1 MSSGIAFFY
10 GVRRLIFQE
19 ETMKIKTTLSIGAV
33 ATAASL
39 ALSALVGFT
48 TVTAANAADK
58 VKVGFVYLTTPGDHG
73 WTYAHEVARQ
83 DVEKHFGNKVETTFV
98 ENVPEGPDS
107 ARVIRE
113 LAKQGNEIIFTTSFG
128 YMDHTIKVAKE
139 FPDVKFEHITGY
151 KRSPNVASGNIR
163 FYEGRYVQGVVA
175 GLMTKSNKIGYLASF
190 PIPEV
195 IQGINAF
202 GIGLRSVNPKAEV
215 SVIWVNSWYDPV
227 KEADAAKVHIAE
239 GADILAQHTDSPAM
253 LQTAQKAGVH
263 GFGQSS
269 DMKAFAPKAQLFSSV
284 NNWGPYYI
292 SKIQQMMDG
301 KWSTGDGPDHWA
313 GNTWVGMA
321 DDYLVLSPFENMP
334 ADVAEAA
341 AQAAADIKSGK
352 NKIFTGP
359 IKDNAGKLRVPAGKT
374 LNDGELFQTL
384 DYYVDGISG
393 KIPG

>member
-1 MSSGIAFFY
+1 
-10 GVRRLIFQE
+10 
-19 ETMKIKTTLSIGAV
+19 MKTKNTLSFGAV
-33 ATAASL
+33 VAVASL
-39 ALSALVGFT
+39 ALSALVGLT
-48 TVTAANAADK
+48 TVTTANAADK

-83 DVEKHFGNKVETTFV
+83 DVEKHFGDKVVTTFV

-139 FPDVKFEHITGY
+139 FPNVKFEHITGY
-151 KRSPNVASGNIR
+151 KRSPNVATGNIR

-301 KWSTGDGPDHWA
+301 KWSTGEGPDHWA

-334 ADVAEAA
+334 SDVAAA
-341 AQAAADIKSGK
+341 AAKAAADIKSGK

-359 IKDNAGKLRVPAGKT
+359 IKDNSGKIRVPAGNT

>member
-1 MSSGIAFFY
+1 MKSRSFFS
-10 GVRRLIFQE
+10 L
-19 ETMKIKTTLSIGAV
+19 GAV
-33 ATAASL
+33 LTAASV
-39 ALSALVGFT
+39 AMFSMADMVGSR
-48 TVTAANAADK
+48 AAEAADK

-73 WTYAHEVARQ
+73 WTYAHEVGRQ
-83 DVEKHFGNKVETTFV
+83 QVEKHFGDKVETTYV

-113 LAKQGNEIIFTTSFG
+113 LAKKGNDIIFTTSFG
-128 YMDHTIKVAKE
+128 YMDHTLKVAKE
-139 FPDVKFEHITGY
+139 FPNIKFEHITGY
-151 KRSPNVASGNIR
+151 KRSPNMATGNIR
-163 FYEGRYVQGVVA
+163 FYEGRYVQGIVA
-175 GLMTKSNKIGYLASF
+175 GMMTKSNKIGYIASF

-202 GIGLRSVNPKAEV
+202 GLGLRSVNPKAEV

-253 LQTAQKAGVH
+253 LQTAEKAGVY

-292 SKIQQMMDG
+292 EKIQQLMDG
-301 KWSTGDGPDHWA
+301 KWNTGEGPDHWA
-313 GNTWVGMA
+313 GNVWAGMA
-321 DDYLVLSPFENMP
+321 QDYLVLSPFENMP
-334 ADVAEAA
+334 ADVAAA
-341 AQAAADIKSGK
+341 AAKAAADIKSGK

-359 IKDNAGKLRVPAGKT
+359 IKDNTGKERVPAGKT
-374 LNDGELFQTL
+374 LNDGELFTTL
-384 DYYVDGISG
+384 DYYVDGVKG

>member
-1 MSSGIAFFY
+1 
-10 GVRRLIFQE
+10 
-19 ETMKIKTTLSIGAV
+19 MKTKNTLSFGAV
-33 ATAASL
+33 VAVASL
-39 ALSALVGFT
+39 ALSALVGLT

-73 WTYAHEVARQ
+73 WTYAHEVGRLQ
-83 DVEKHFGNKVETTFV
+83 VEKHFGDKVETTFV

-113 LAKQGNEIIFTTSFG
+113 LAKQGNDIIFTTSFG

-151 KRSPNVASGNIR
+151 KRSPNVATGNIR

-175 GLMTKSNKIGYLASF
+175 GLMSKSNKIGYLASF

-253 LQTAQKAGVH
+253 LQTAQKAGVY

-269 DMKAFAPKAQLFSSV
+269 DMKAFAPKAQLFSAV

-292 SKIQQMMDG
+292 QKIQQLMDG
-301 KWSTGDGPDHWA
+301 TWSTGEGPGHWA
-313 GNTWVGMA
+313 GNTWLGMS

-334 ADVAEAA
+334 ADVAKAA
-341 AQAAADIKSGK
+341 AKAAADVKSGK
-352 NKIFTGP
+352 IKIFTGP

>member
-1 MSSGIAFFY
+1 
-10 GVRRLIFQE
+10 
-19 ETMKIKTTLSIGAV
+19 MKTKTTLSFGAV

-113 LAKQGNEIIFTTSFG
+113 LANQGNEIIFTTSFG

-139 FPDVKFEHITGY
+139 FPNVKFEHITGY
-151 KRSPNVASGNIR
+151 KRSPNVATGNIR

-313 GNTWVGMA
+313 GNTWVCMA

-334 ADVAEAA
+334 ADVAKAA

>member
-1 MSSGIAFFY
+1 MKLRSFFS
-10 GVRRLIFQE
+10 VSAIL
-19 ETMKIKTTLSIGAV
+19 
-33 ATAASL
+33 TAASVAVFGL
-39 ALSALVGFT
+39 AGVVSSN
-48 TVTAANAADK
+48 AARAADK
-58 VKVGFVYLTTPGDHG
+58 VKVGFVYLTNPGDHG
-73 WTYAHEVARQ
+73 WTYAHELGRQ
-83 DVEKHFGNKVETTFV
+83 MVEKHFGDKVVTTYV

-113 LAKQGNEIIFTTSFG
+113 LAKKGNDIIFTTSFG
-128 YMDHTIKVAKE
+128 YMDHTLRVAKE
-139 FPDVKFEHITGY
+139 FPNVKFEHITGY
-151 KRSPNVASGNIR
+151 KRSPNMATGNIR

-175 GLMTKSNKIGYLASF
+175 GLMTKSNKIGYIASF

-253 LQTAQKAGVH
+253 LQTAEKAGVH

-284 NNWGPYYI
+284 NNWGPYYVA
-292 SKIQQMMDG
+292 KIQQLMDG
-301 KWSTGDGPDHWA
+301 TWNTGEGPDHWA
-313 GNTWVGMA
+313 GNVWAGMA

-334 ADVAEAA
+334 ADVAAA
-341 AQAAADIKSGK
+341 AAKAAADIKSGK

-359 IKDNAGKLRVPAGKT
+359 IKDNAGNMKVPAGKT
-374 LNDGELFQTL
+374 LNDGELFTTL
-384 DYYVDGISG
+384 DYYVDGIKG

>member
-1 MSSGIAFFY
+1 
-10 GVRRLIFQE
+10 
-19 ETMKIKTTLSIGAV
+19 MKTKITLSFGAV
-33 ATAASL
+33 AAVASL
-39 ALSALVGFT
+39 ALSALVGLT

-83 DVEKHFGNKVETTFV
+83 DVEKHFGDKVVTTFV

-139 FPDVKFEHITGY
+139 FPNVKFEHITGY
-151 KRSPNVASGNIR
+151 KRSPNVATGNIR

-301 KWSTGDGPDHWA
+301 KWSTGEGPDHWA

-334 ADVAEAA
+334 SDVVAA
-341 AQAAADIKSGK
+341 AAKAAADIKSGK

-359 IKDNAGKLRVPAGKT
+359 IKDNSGKIRVPAGKT

>member
-1 MSSGIAFFY
+1 
-10 GVRRLIFQE
+10 
-19 ETMKIKTTLSIGAV
+19 MKTKITLSFGAV
-33 ATAASL
+33 AAVASL
-39 ALSALVGFT
+39 ALSALVGLT

-83 DVEKHFGNKVETTFV
+83 DVEKHFGDKVETTFV

-113 LAKQGNEIIFTTSFG
+113 LAKQGNDIIFTTSFG

-139 FPDVKFEHITGY
+139 FPNVKFEHITGY
-151 KRSPNVASGNIR
+151 KRSPNVATGNIR

-334 ADVAEAA
+334 SDVAAA
-341 AQAAADIKSGK
+341 AAKAAADIKSAK

-359 IKDNAGKLRVPAGKT
+359 IKDNSGKIRVPAGKT

>member
-1 MSSGIAFFY
+1 
-10 GVRRLIFQE
+10 
-19 ETMKIKTTLSIGAV
+19 MKTKITLSFGAV
-33 ATAASL
+33 AAVASL
-39 ALSALVGFT
+39 ALSALVGLT

-83 DVEKHFGNKVETTFV
+83 DVEKHFGDKVETTFV

-139 FPDVKFEHITGY
+139 FPNVKFEHITGY
-151 KRSPNVASGNIR
+151 KRSPNVATGNIR

-292 SKIQQMMDG
+292 SKIQQLMDG
-301 KWSTGDGPDHWA
+301 KWSTGEGPDHWA

-334 ADVAEAA
+334 SDVADAA
-341 AQAAADIKSGK
+341 TKAAADIKSGK

-359 IKDNAGKLRVPAGKT
+359 IKDNSGKIRVPAGKT

>member
-1 MSSGIAFFY
+1 MKLNKFVVILGVVVVAGLAFIMTSQKPTEKEAD
-10 GVRRLIFQE
+10 V
-19 ETMKIKTTLSIGAV
+19 S
-33 ATAASL
+33 
-39 ALSALVGFT
+39 
-48 TVTAANAADK
+48 ADK
-58 VKVGFVYLTTPGDHG
+58 QVKVGFVYLTSPGDHG
-73 WTYAHEVARQ
+73 WTYAHEVGRQ
-83 DVEKHFGNKVETTFV
+83 NVIKHFGDKVVTSYV
-98 ENVPEGPDS
+98 ENVPEGPDA
-107 ARVIRE
+107 ARVIRDM
-113 LAKQGNEIIFTTSFG
+113 AKQGNDIIFTTSFG
-128 YMDHTIKVAKE
+128 YMDPTLKVAKE

-151 KRSPNVASGNIR
+151 KRASNMATGNIR

-175 GLMTKSNKIGYLASF
+175 GMMTKSNKIGYIASF

-202 GIGLRSVNPKAEV
+202 GLGLRSVNKDAEV

-253 LQTAQKAGVH
+253 LQTAEKAGVY

-284 NNWGPYYI
+284 NNWGIYYI
-292 SKIQQMMDG
+292 DKIQALIDG
-301 KWSTGDGPDHWA
+301 SWTTGEGPDHWA

-321 DDYLVLSPFENMP
+321 DDYLVLTPFENMP
-334 ADVAEAA
+334 DTVAKAA
-341 AQAAADIKSGK
+341 SKAAADIKSGA

-359 IKDNAGKLRVPAGKT
+359 IRDNNGVERVPAGKT
-374 LNDGELFQTL
+374 LNDGELFTTL
-384 DYYVDGISG
+384 DYYVEGIVG